1 MRTSIRSILSA
12 VGNTPLLRVKVNGV
26 EVALKLESFNPGG
39 SIKDRVALAIVED
52 ALKRGELSPEK
63 AVIEATSGNT
73 GIGLAMVCAAKGLRC
88 VIVMPENMSQERKRI
103 LKAYGAELILT
114 PAEEGI
120 PGAVRKV
127 EEILRKEPDRYFPA
141 RQFENPVN
149 PKVHY
154 ETTAVEILEALGS
167 LPELFVAGIGTGGT
181 FTGISKR
188 FKEVNPDCTCVAVE
202 PQECAVISGAPCR
215 PHRIQGIGA
224 GFIPKVL
231 ELSLIDRVYR
241 VSYKEAKKF
250 AKLLASEFGL
260 LVGISAGANL
270 AATVSVAKELGIK
283 EGAVTVVPD
292 SGERY
297 LSTELF
303 D

>member
-1 MRTSIRSILSA
+1 
-12 VGNTPLLRVKVNGV
+12 
-26 EVALKLESFNPGG
+26 
-39 SIKDRVALAIVED
+39 
-52 ALKRGELSPEK
+52 
-63 AVIEATSGNT
+63 
-73 GIGLAMVCAAKGLRC
+73 
-88 VIVMPENMSQERKRI
+88 
-103 LKAYGAELILT
+103 
-114 PAEEGI
+114 
-120 PGAVRKV
+120 V
-127 EEILRKEPDRYFPA
+127 EEILKEEPSRYFPA

-154 ETTAVEILEALGS
+154 ETTAVEILEELGS

-188 FKEVNPDCTCVAVE
+188 FKEVNPSCTCVAVE
-202 PQECAVISGAPCR
+202 PKECAVISGGSPGA
-215 PHRIQGIGA
+215 HKIQGIGA

-241 VSYKEAKKF
+241 VSYEEAKRY
-250 AKLLASEFGL
+250 AKLLASEFGV

-270 AATVSVAKELGIK
+270 AATVSVARELGVK
-283 EGAVTVVPD
+283 EGAVTIAPD
-292 SGERY
+292 TGERY